1 MKFELV
7 NINVDEAEEWESEQL
22 FNLKSE
28 YFRMNSRK
36 LTSEKER
43 DKEQKK
49 EKELEEIEM
58 SEDKSLPKLL
68 RHDTEKNEYG
78 EEEKV

>member
-49 EKELEEIEM
+49 E
-58 SEDKSLPKLL
+58 DKSLPKLL

>member
-43 DKEQKK
+43 DKE
-49 EKELEEIEM
+49 
-58 SEDKSLPKLL
+58 
-68 RHDTEKNEYG
+68 
-78 EEEKV
+78 